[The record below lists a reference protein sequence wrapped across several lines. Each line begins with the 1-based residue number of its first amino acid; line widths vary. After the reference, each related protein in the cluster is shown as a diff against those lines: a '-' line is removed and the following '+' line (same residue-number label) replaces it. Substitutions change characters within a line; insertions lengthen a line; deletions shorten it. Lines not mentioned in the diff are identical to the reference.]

1 MTSERLKRV
10 CQDAAMPIRS
20 LSSSKTPRFVLEEHQ
35 AWCDRAKKLF
45 SLGLYSEALDICD
58 RALALQYDDCETWI
72 LRGCVLT
79 HLDRYKEALASFEK
93 ALEIQPHDQLALI
106 FRGMALHH
114 LNRYQQAYASYDQ
127 ALGRQRLKK
136 RSLLAK
142 LIRFFKR

>member
-1 MTSERLKRV
+1 MTTERLKRV
-10 CQDAAMPIRS
+10 RQDDVMPVSS
-20 LSSSKTPRFVLEEHQ
+20 LSSSKTPRFALEEHQ

-45 SLGLYSEALDICD
+45 SLGLYSEALASYD
-58 RALALQYDDCETWI
+58 RALAIRYDDRETWI

-79 HLDRYKEALASFEK
+79 HLDRYKDALASFEK
-93 ALEIQPHDQLALI
+93 ALEIQPYDQLALI

-114 LNRYQQAYASYDQ
+114 LSRYKQAYASYDQ
-127 ALGRQRLKK
+127 ALGKQRPKK